1 MFCNLLF
8 CPFVSIRLTS
18 LHALQ
23 KLAIK
28 RMNLQ
33 ATKEFMAE
41 LQVLT
46 HVHHTNLVR
55 FKCSFC
61 EPSLIRQILI
71 NSKSVARDVWQVRQ
85 SICWCFGIS
94 KAELL

>member
-1 MFCNLLF
+1 MLQFLYWWMTCNLLA
-8 CPFVSIRLTS
+8 V
-18 LHALQ
+18 Q

-46 HVHHTNLVR
+46 HVHHTNLVL
-55 FKCSFC
+55 FSPFLFVNIPMLLTGSF
-61 EPSLIRQILI
+61 I
-71 NSKSVARDVWQVRQ
+71 DYH
-85 SICWCFGIS
+85 
-94 KAELL
+94 

>member
-1 MFCNLLF
+1 MSVHVADLRSY
-8 CPFVSIRLTS
+8 V
-18 LHALQ
+18 AQ

-33 ATKEFMAE
+33 ASKEFMAE

-55 FKCSFC
+55 IPLNHFWCCRSCSYATF
-61 EPSLIRQILI
+61 L
-71 NSKSVARDVWQVRQ
+71 K
-85 SICWCFGIS
+85 
-94 KAELL
+94 

>member
-1 MFCNLLF
+1 VHQWRLCLLDNM
-8 CPFVSIRLTS
+8 
-18 LHALQ
+18 Q

-55 FKCSFC
+55 SQGDDFVCSWHSALENDCVYVIDGHKDLQRSGFWVH
-61 EPSLIRQILI
+61 E
-71 NSKSVARDVWQVRQ
+71 
-85 SICWCFGIS
+85 
-94 KAELL
+94 